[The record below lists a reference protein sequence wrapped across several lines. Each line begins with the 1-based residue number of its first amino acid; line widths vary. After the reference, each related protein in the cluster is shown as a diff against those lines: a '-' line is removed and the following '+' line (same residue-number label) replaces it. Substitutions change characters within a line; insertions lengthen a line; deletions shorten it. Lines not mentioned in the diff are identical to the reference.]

1 MSTIRAEARAT
12 RELLERLQS
21 AERTQQH
28 IVHVVDYPGSKYT
41 PEYRERQR
49 SDLNRLTKAVARVW
63 AALEL
68 LEAP

>member
-1 MSTIRAEARAT
+1 MSTIRAEVRAT
-12 RELLERLQS
+12 RELLHRLQA

-28 IVHVVDYPGSKYT
+28 IVNAVDGRVGYT
-41 PEYRERQR
+41 PAYQERQR

-63 AALEL
+63 AALES